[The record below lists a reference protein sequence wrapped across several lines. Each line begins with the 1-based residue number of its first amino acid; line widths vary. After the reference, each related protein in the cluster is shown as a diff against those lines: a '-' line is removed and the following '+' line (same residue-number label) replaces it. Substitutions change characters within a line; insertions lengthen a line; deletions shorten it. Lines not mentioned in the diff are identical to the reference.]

1 MIDMIDVYRLFKKAE
16 SKYKNKPYREVKNL
30 NRLSDDNKEIIEV
43 LRDYFNTKWYNI
55 NPELYF
61 LAGFKKWKSFN
72 LSKSLRKEV
81 MQKYIS
87 SDKSRKRKDVNND
100 DIKEAIEYIKEN
112 YDSIFYYCETSYGNL
127 STPVIDYLRSK
138 IPGILLYWLI
148 INKYLILTEQDN
160 SCIMHIMN
168 NDKYKEDI
176 KTIDIKGLL
185 KEIL

>member
-1 MIDMIDVYRLFKKAE
+1 MIDVYRLFKKAE

-30 NRLSDDNKEIIEV
+30 NRLSDDNKEIIET
-43 LRDYFNTKWYNI
+43 LKDYFNTKWYNI

-72 LSKSLRKEV
+72 LSMSLRKEV

-87 SDKSRKRKDVNND
+87 SDKTRKRKDPDID
-100 DIKEAIEYIKEN
+100 DIQKAVEYIKEN
-112 YDSIFYYCETSYGNL
+112 NDSIFYYCEMVHGNL

-138 IPGILLYWLI
+138 IPGVLLYWLI
-148 INKYLILTEQDN
+148 NKKYLILTEQDN
-160 SCIMHIMN
+160 SCIMHLMN

-185 KEIL
+185 KDIL